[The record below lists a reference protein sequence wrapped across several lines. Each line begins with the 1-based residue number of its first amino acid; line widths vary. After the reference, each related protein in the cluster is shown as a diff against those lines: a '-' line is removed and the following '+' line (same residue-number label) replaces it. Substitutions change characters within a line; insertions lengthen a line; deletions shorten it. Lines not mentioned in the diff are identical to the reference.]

1 MGVAEGVKA
10 FVEPTIKLLETVSRG
25 VGTLYEPRK
34 IRKLAEARTY
44 EINVISEAVRSNMDI
59 PIVYNPENGVV
70 IDASKFQEMSERA
83 GKRFLFHEITKQQN
97 IDSVVDKAY
106 LELEGDESVSSDPVG
121 QDWILRF
128 FNSVGEVSNK
138 QMQALWAKVLSGEVR
153 KPGSFSLRT
162 LLLLNTLSE
171 LEAEALKRIA
181 PFSITHSNASFLYGD
196 VDIIHKYG
204 FGRDMI
210 VLCDC
215 GLIAE
220 SMTTALI
227 GTIDKKTSFITAANI
242 ALICHNSE
250 PEKYSVNVQ
259 RFTPAGRELLKLFT
273 FEQNREYVIECFR
286 KIKKQHPKLSMTAHD
301 IINIINN
308 NVVYEQDYDLLTQL
322 DK

>member
-1 MGVAEGVKA
+1 MRVAEGVKA

-70 IDASKFQEMSERA
+70 IDASKFQELSERA

-128 FNSVGEVSNK
+128 FNSVGEVSNE

-171 LEAEALKRIA
+171 WEAEALKRIA
-181 PFSITHSNASFLYGD
+181 PFSISNSNVSFIYSD
-196 VDIIHKYG
+196 YDIIKKYRLIG
-204 FGRDMI
+204 DMI
-210 VLCDC
+210 TLYDC
-215 GLIAE
+215 GLVAE
-220 SMTTALI
+220 SLTTTLDGTTNNNTALLM
-227 GTIDKKTSFITAANI
+227 AANI
-242 ALICHNSE
+242 VLVCHNNESE
-250 PEKYSVNVQ
+250 EYSISVQ

-273 FEQNREYVIECFR
+273 FKQNRKYVIECFK
-286 KIKKQHPKLSMTAHD
+286 KIKEQYPKLEMTAHD
-301 IINIINN
+301 IKNFANGN
-308 NVVYEQDYDLLTQL
+308 LLFEQDYDLLA
-322 DK
+322 